1 MADVCEPSRRVIVRN
16 RGTTM
21 QEDVPGPSKPTPDSK
36 LGRKKKYTNP
46 QFAKLTPEEAKVMLR
61 ARGMPDSPVVRQLLE
76 SIGKLEK
83 RPGKK

>member
-1 MADVCEPSRRVIVRN
+1 MFVSSPERLLF
-16 RGTTM
+16 GTTM
-21 QEDVPGPSKPTPDSK
+21 QKDPSKPTPDSK

-61 ARGMPDSPVVRQLLE
+61 ARGMPDSPVIRQLLE